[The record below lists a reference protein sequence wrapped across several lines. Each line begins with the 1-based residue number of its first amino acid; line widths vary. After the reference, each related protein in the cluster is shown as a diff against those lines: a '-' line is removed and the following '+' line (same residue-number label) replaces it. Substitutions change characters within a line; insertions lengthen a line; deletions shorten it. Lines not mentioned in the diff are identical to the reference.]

1 MSDGVKAY
9 SGILAAVLSTDLKVI
24 LMDEPDAFLH
34 PPLARRLG
42 TALTTIASE
51 RDGNVFAST
60 HDSNF
65 LMGCIHAGK
74 PVMSFGSHTE
84 RALRRRGYWNRAA

>member
-34 PPLARRLG
+34 HHLPD
-42 TALTTIASE
+42 ASVP
-51 RDGNVFAST
+51 R
-60 HDSNF
+60 
-65 LMGCIHAGK
+65 
-74 PVMSFGSHTE
+74 
-84 RALRRRGYWNRAA
+84 